1 MRDISCL
8 VVPKPADAFFEQP
21 VLKGEIRDALLQI
34 AGFAAQILYLSAGRG
49 SCGIP
54 GKPALAM
61 SPAR

>member
-21 VLKGEIRDALLQI
+21 VFEREIRDALLQI
-34 AGFAAQILYLSAGRG
+34 ARFAAQILHLGAGRG
-49 SCGIP
+49 PCGIA